1 MILDHRLINRQV
13 SYVLIKRLL
22 TAGKP
27 FLLKIIGNS
36 MCPELKPGDYVKVY
50 APEKNIKNGELVL
63 IEWENHFVVHRLIDS
78 KRGITKGDNL
88 EVCDPQG
95 LAIVGIAEKYI

>member
-1 MILDHRLINRQV
+1 M
-13 SYVLIKRLL
+13 
-22 TAGKP
+22 
-27 FLLKIIGNS
+27 
-36 MCPELKPGDYVKVY
+36 
-50 APEKNIKNGELVL
+50 
-63 IEWENHFVVHRLIDS
+63 VHRLIDS